1 MISEPIPVFRSIPA
15 KLGTKFPFVQTF
27 SECIFGIFGMWS
39 ENFAFGRNFG
49 FVPKFS
55 ERVPEPK
62 AKILFW
68 TITAWVCF
76 HALHCSKLV
85 HWFRNEFWFSVLFGP
100 KLGTKFQFVLKFS
113 ECVFGIFGTWSE
125 NFVST
130 HHYLSLLSYV
140 AKNLNQRNILT
151 PVGTQSE
158 NFILTHHCHHCVHA
172 LHCNK
177 LAHWFR
183 NELRFSVPFRPKFGT
198 EFQFVWKFLE
208 RKFGIFGMRTENFVS
223 THHYLSLLS

>member
-1 MISEPIPVFRSIPA
+1 MPESWRSIPPREPPRHFSEFSEPKA
-15 KLGTKFPFVQTF
+15 KISFRPITAWVCFHALHCRRLVHWFQNKFRFSILFKPKFGTKFQFVMKF
-27 SECIFGIFGMWS
+27 SERVFGIFGTWS

-158 NFILTHHCHHCVHA
+158 NFILTHHC
-172 LHCNK
+172 
-177 LAHWFR
+177 
-183 NELRFSVPFRPKFGT
+183 
-198 EFQFVWKFLE
+198 
-208 RKFGIFGMRTENFVS
+208 
-223 THHYLSLLS
+223 LSLLSCTALQ